1 MIDIVIPVYN
11 TPIKDLKRCFDS
23 VIKQTYKD
31 YKVYIVDDGSK
42 EDVKKFIDIYAKDKP
57 NFKVKHIINGGVSN
71 ARNIGINLSKDKYI
85 TFIDS
90 DDTVEKNFLKEAI
103 KILEEKELDV
113 IIGGY
118 NEIKDDKVI
127 RVRKSLPGVHIY
139 QDDRVQLFF
148 IKLLSAKA
156 GNLNKEIG
164 DTPTGRIYTRVF
176 TRKSIGSLRFNEDIK
191 ISEDTLFMIDYTMN
205 NPKIG
210 VTDKIWYNYY
220 KNNYSITSKSKSELE
235 KYIRDFKKEIK
246 KRLNEETRP
255 IVKLAYNKRLEKINR
270 VLEK

>member
-23 VIKQTYKD
+23 VLKQTYKD
-31 YKVYIVDDGSK
+31 YKVYIIDDGSK

-113 IIGGY
+113 IIF
-118 NEIKDDKVI
+118 NIKDV
-127 RVRKSLPGVHIY
+127 
-139 QDDRVQLFF
+139 
-148 IKLLSAKA
+148 
-156 GNLNKEIG
+156 
-164 DTPTGRIYTRVF
+164 
-176 TRKSIGSLRFNEDIK
+176 
-191 ISEDTLFMIDYTMN
+191 
-205 NPKIG
+205 
-210 VTDKIWYNYY
+210 
-220 KNNYSITSKSKSELE
+220 
-235 KYIRDFKKEIK
+235 
-246 KRLNEETRP
+246 
-255 IVKLAYNKRLEKINR
+255 
-270 VLEK
+270 